1 MFQDDELN
9 QFHLLALAAAASE
22 GGQGATAEFHDF
34 EAVPVLAGTIQGIE
48 VIELDALPGVKPVDA
63 AGTPVKGAKSTGMY
77 RMTLVTPDGIEVSTL
92 LDNGSIKG
100 QFRAASKNSWAPP
113 ALPYTKDALESLPAP
128 PFAGW
133 SVFITLTGHW
143 KEKTAEGPATNK
155 RMGLMVFPDRDSMC
169 AAWSKFKTNVA
180 AARRQAAAAGAP
192 VAGLL
197 E

>member
-9 QFHLLALAAAASE
+9 QFHLLALASAASE

-34 EAVPVLAGTIQGIE
+34 EAVPVLAGTIEHIE

-63 AGTPVKGAKSTGMY
+63 SGAPVRAAKTTGMY
-77 RMTLVTPDGIEVSTL
+77 RITLLTPDGVEVSTL

-100 QFRAASKNSWAPP
+100 QFRAASKNTWTPP
-113 ALPYTKDALESLPAP
+113 ALPYTKDALESLPPP
-128 PFAGW
+128 PFVGW
-133 SVFITLTGHW
+133 HVFITLTGHW

-155 RMGLMVFPDRDSMC
+155 RMGVMTFPDRDRMA
-169 AAWSKFKTNVA
+169 AAWGKFKTAVA
-180 AARRQAAAAGAP
+180 AARRQSAGQPA
-192 VAGLL
+192 AGLL

>member
-9 QFHLLALAAAASE
+9 QFHLLALASAASE

-34 EAVPVLAGTIQGIE
+34 EAVPVLAGTIEHIE

-63 AGTPVKGAKSTGMY
+63 NGSPVKNAKTTGMY
-77 RMTLVTPDGIEVSTL
+77 RITLVTPDGVEVSTL

-100 QFRAASKNSWAPP
+100 QFRAASKNTWTPP
-113 ALPYTKDALESLPAP
+113 ALPYTKEALESLPPP
-128 PFAGW
+128 PFVGW
-133 SVFITLTGHW
+133 HVFITLTGHW

-155 RMGLMVFPDRDSMC
+155 RMGVMTFSDRDRMC
-169 AAWSKFKTNVA
+169 AAWGKFKAAVA
-180 AARRQAAAAGAP
+180 AAKRQASAAP